1 MQLKEKINSGLK
13 RGYEAKIL
21 ASDIDI
27 KVTEKLESS
36 RSEVQL
42 KGFRKGQA
50 PVSLLKKMYGKSMI
64 GEAMQETIDELIR
77 NHFEKSGD
85 KPAQQP
91 DIQMVN
97 KDWKEGDDISV
108 TLNYEKL
115 PEIPEAD
122 FSKIKLKRLV
132 ADIDKPSV
140 DEALANLAASAEN
153 YEKRIK
159 TAKAKK
165 GDQLIIDFV
174 GKINDESFEGGKAE
188 DYPLVLGSNSF
199 IPGFE
204 DQLLGTKESQ
214 NLDVTVVFPNDYG
227 SEKLSGKEA
236 VFNVTIKSVNGPKP
250 AKINDALAKK
260 FGAAGLKEL
269 KDQIGERLKAEYG
282 HATRAVLKRE
292 LMDKLDKVVKFDLPS
307 GLVQSEANEIAHQ
320 LWHEENPEV
329 KDHKHDKIT
338 PTEEHSKIASR
349 RVKLGL
355 FLAEIGSKNK
365 LVVSEKETQDALMQK
380 AQEYPGQ
387 EKAFFEFIKKNPQ
400 AKEQL
405 RAPIFEDKV
414 IDYILELSTVTEK
427 KISKSELKK
436 AVEKIESV

>member
-1 MQLKEKINSGLK
+1 MQLKEKINVGLK

-21 ASDIDI
+21 AADIDA
-27 KVTEKLESS
+27 KVTEKIESS

-42 KGFRKGQA
+42 KGFRKGHA

-64 GEAMQETIDELIR
+64 GEVMQETIDELIR
-77 NHFEKSGD
+77 NHFENSGD

-97 KDWKEGDDISV
+97 KDWKEGDDVKV

-115 PEIPEAD
+115 PEIPETD
-122 FSKIKLKRLV
+122 FSKIKIKKLV
-132 ADIDKPSV
+132 ADIDKSSI
-140 DEALANLAASAEN
+140 DEALTNLADTTEN
-153 YEKRIK
+153 FQKRAK

-165 GDQLIIDFV
+165 GDQLIINFL
-174 GKINDESFEGGKAE
+174 GKINDEVFEGGEAE

-204 DQLLGTKESQ
+204 DQLVSTKENQ
-214 NLDVTVVFPNDYG
+214 NLDVNVVFPKDYG
-227 SEKLSGKEA
+227 SKKLAGKEA
-236 VFNVTIKSVNGPKP
+236 VFNVTVKSINEPKP
-250 AKINDALAKK
+250 AKIDDDLAKK
-260 FGAAGLKEL
+260 FGVSDLKEL
-269 KDQIGERLKAEYG
+269 KDQIGEKLKAEYG
-282 HATRAVLKRE
+282 LATRSVLKRE
-292 LMDKLDKVVKFDLPS
+292 LMDKLDKAIKFDLPS
-307 GLVQSEANEIAHQ
+307 GLVESEANDIAYQ
-320 LWHEENPEV
+320 LWREDNPDV
-329 KDHKHDKIT
+329 KDQEHDKIT
-338 PTEEHSKIASR
+338 PTEEHSKIANR

-355 FLAEIGSKNK
+355 FLAEIGSKNN

-405 RAPIFEDKV
+405 KAPLFEDKV

-427 KISKSELKK
+427 KISKDELKK
-436 AVEKIESV
+436 AVEKIEFA